1 MSGIKKFIAILI
13 ALIVLWSIWGF
24 VRGGDSQEVAIVKIA
39 CDVDRGEDGKWVLK
53 SLNSVFPDFTL
64 DEIRGKSGVIYP
76 VVIAYLGEQS
86 AAASGA
92 AQLNGRWLSL
102 ADAASEYAYSN
113 QLAYVLALGSEVR
126 NETFAEA
133 ARLRLSS
140 SIRMKSECQAFINRL
155 NS

>member
-1 MSGIKKFIAILI
+1 
-13 ALIVLWSIWGF
+13 
-24 VRGGDSQEVAIVKIA
+24 
-39 CDVDRGEDGKWVLK
+39 
-53 SLNSVFPDFTL
+53 
-64 DEIRGKSGVIYP
+64 
-76 VVIAYLGEQS
+76 LGQQS

-92 AQLNGRWLSL
+92 AQINGRWLSL

-113 QLAYVLALGSEVR
+113 QLIYVLALGSEVR

-140 SIRMKSECQAFINRL
+140 SIRKSSECQAFVNRL